1 MSEFQTIYNLFDIN
15 IYNVFDVNIQS
26 TIAVFELSLT
36 YIWIDKKDLILSKFS
51 Q

>member
-36 YIWIDKKDLILSKFS
+36 YI
-51 Q
+51 